1 MMMKITLK
9 GITWLITSLFI
20 LPTLSLAGP
29 YDVIIVGRESGSE
42 KGFIS
47 ADETH
52 SKSER
57 DDKGLTQKVGV
68 GCYRE
73 HPSLDAKI
81 KFKLEEGSPVSV
93 KDKKGGWYLVGL
105 KDGRQGWAHQS
116 LFFSTD
122 QKGREIKE
130 IGFEIT
136 PLGDE
141 MVTVLLNDFSIPQT
155 FAVKG
160 DRPKFVCEFFKMG
173 LGGDIHRSM
182 KVDGRMIERISVE
195 LHEGNESRVRIVL
208 DLVPQHDYDLLQLY
222 YKEAD
227 LHTMTVKK
235 RNALKD

>member
-1 MMMKITLK
+1 MNCHMMMKIALK

-81 KFKLEEGSPVSV
+81 KFNLLYKLLIIFT
-93 KDKKGGWYLVGL
+93 KNFANHLKK
-105 KDGRQGWAHQS
+105 K
-116 LFFSTD
+116 LFY
-122 QKGREIKE
+122 
-130 IGFEIT
+130 
-136 PLGDE
+136 
-141 MVTVLLNDFSIPQT
+141 
-155 FAVKG
+155 
-160 DRPKFVCEFFKMG
+160 FKN
-173 LGGDIHRSM
+173 
-182 KVDGRMIERISVE
+182 K
-195 LHEGNESRVRIVL
+195 N
-208 DLVPQHDYDLLQLY
+208 Q
-222 YKEAD
+222 
-227 LHTMTVKK
+227 
-235 RNALKD
+235 